1 MDQHILDSLFTDI
14 DRLSPEYVRFWKDL
28 CTLEGRSDEVD
39 NLNRVADFIV
49 SRAESLGLEVIREHV
64 HPDYPEI
71 WAETSRWDDVYAHDR
86 LWS

>member
-49 SRAESLGLEVIREHV
+49 SRAESWVLRSSGSMCRVPVIRSFWCF
-64 HPDYPEI
+64 PRS
-71 WAETSRWDDVYAHDR
+71 AAKTA
-86 LWS
+86 